1 MGELTTCL
9 IGDNESSLRLSKRIL
24 EYFDR
29 FIKEHI
35 LKPLNII
42 VNAGYDVRLA
52 FILQADGEG
61 VATDVH
67 ISARYQHTG
76 NCRTAYIMIPAG
88 KIKEDAHVSLKAAE
102 LFYAGITCY
111 FTRYF

>member
-35 LKPLNII
+35 LKPRNII
-42 VNAGYDVRLA
+42 VNACYDEA
-52 FILQADGEG
+52 CFYI
-61 VATDVH
+61 TD
-67 ISARYQHTG
+67 R
-76 NCRTAYIMIPAG
+76 
-88 KIKEDAHVSLKAAE
+88 
-102 LFYAGITCY
+102 
-111 FTRYF
+111 